1 MSLIKKILKKKIWE
15 LLKTRKDDRIK
26 DEWDCI
32 KKGLILYFA
41 KYQSKDNYRLF
52 KDYIP
57 GDIRD
62 EMIKEN
68 SELLNLVNTYSR
80 R

>member
-32 KKGLILYFA
+32 KKGLILYFT
-41 KYQSKDNYRLF
+41 KY
-52 KDYIP
+52 
-57 GDIRD
+57 
-62 EMIKEN
+62 
-68 SELLNLVNTYSR
+68 
-80 R
+80 